1 MKKLSIFLFL
11 IASIFIFSA
20 CKFAIN
26 NNKTHINLTQNQA
39 EISVDKNIDTHWKK
53 IIKKSEILD
62 FAYRNE
68 ISLTN
73 ISNIEPI
80 YKDDKISLLKI
91 GNKYFDFSLLA
102 KEFQLESSNIEKIEI
117 DKNNIIVYGKND

>member
-1 MKKLSIFLFL
+1 MKKISIFLFL
-11 IASIFIFSA
+11 ISSIFIFSA
-20 CKFAIN
+20 CKFAFN
-26 NNKTHINLTQNQA
+26 NNKTSIDLTQNQA
-39 EISVDKNIDTHWKK
+39 EISVDKNKDDYWNK

-62 FAYRNE
+62 IKYKNE

-80 YKDDKISLLKI
+80 YKDEKISLLKI